1 MELET
6 RTKGEAFT
14 TADAV
19 EGSDDGGY
27 TRDQRDL
34 IRLGKNPVLKRNF
47 GFMQIVGFSCTVLI
61 TWEGSISYVAIQN
74 VFTSGC

>member
-1 MELET
+1 MDPDMELVN
-6 RTKGEAFT
+6 RKKGEEVT
-14 TADAV
+14 TSVEEADH
-19 EGSDDGGY
+19 DGY

-61 TWEGSISYVAIQN
+61 TWEGSISYV
-74 VFTSGC
+74 